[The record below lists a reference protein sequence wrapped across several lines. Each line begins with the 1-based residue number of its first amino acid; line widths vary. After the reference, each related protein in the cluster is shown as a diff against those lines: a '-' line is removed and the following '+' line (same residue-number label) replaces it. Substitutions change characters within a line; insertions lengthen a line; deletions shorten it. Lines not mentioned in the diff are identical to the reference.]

1 MNNEELEERLGFTT
15 KVIDGVTVKYDNKG
29 NVLPQEYLLNALM
42 GTQTKEDRGAAN
54 LGMSR
59 ECRLLRIY
67 RRLRD
72 EGIKVDYVLSKFGSK
87 IDQVVITDP

>member
-1 MNNEELEERLGFTT
+1 MNNEELEEKLGFTT

-29 NVLPQEYLLNALM
+29 NVLPQDYLLNALM
-42 GTQTKEDRGAAN
+42 GTQTEKDRGAAS

-72 EGIKVDYVLSKFGSK
+72 EGIKVEYVLSKFGSK

>member
-1 MNNEELEERLGFTT
+1 MNNEETDKRLGFTT

>member
-1 MNNEELEERLGFTT
+1 MNNEELEDRLGFTT

>member
-42 GTQTKEDRGAAN
+42 GTQTKEDRGAAD

-72 EGIKVDYVLSKFGSK
+72 EGIKVEYVLSKFGSK

>member
-29 NVLPQEYLLNALM
+29 NVLPQKYLLNALM

>member
-1 MNNEELEERLGFTT
+1 MNNEETDKRLGFTT

-42 GTQTKEDRGAAN
+42 GTQTKEDRGAAD

-72 EGIKVDYVLSKFGSK
+72 EGIKVEYVLSKFGSK